1 MKKDVKYV
9 LSEKEYEELKY
20 KLGLLEDSV
29 RKERDRLR
37 DIKNKSDSE
46 VISSNTADYNM
57 SLIYDI
63 SRLTL

>member
-1 MKKDVKYV
+1 MKKDVKYI
-9 LSEKEYEELKY
+9 LTEKEYEELKY

-46 VISSNTADYNM
+46 VISFNTADYNM

-63 SRLTL
+63 SRLAL

>member
-9 LSEKEYEELKY
+9 LTEKEYEELKY

-37 DIKNKSDSE
+37 DITNKSDSE

-57 SLIYDI
+57 SLIY
-63 SRLTL
+63 L